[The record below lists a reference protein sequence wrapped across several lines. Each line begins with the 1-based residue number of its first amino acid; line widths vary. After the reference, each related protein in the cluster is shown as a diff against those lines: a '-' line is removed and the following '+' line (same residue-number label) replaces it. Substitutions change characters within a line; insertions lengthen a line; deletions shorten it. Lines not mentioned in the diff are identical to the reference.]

1 MRRIIGTRSLGL
13 RTPFIKADDDLEEIL
28 IDVLKDTIE
37 YEGVVLKDKDILCI
51 TESLLAR
58 AQGNFCKIKDIVEEL
73 DEKFDE
79 RIGVVYP
86 ILSRNRFSLILQA
99 CVMTGKKVDVFL
111 SYPNDEVGNPVIDHQ
126 LLFQRDIN
134 YSKDTITEDI
144 YELITK
150 GGFKHP
156 FTNLDYVKL
165 YKSYAKDPDQMD
177 IYLTNNPH
185 AIRKR
190 TDEILICNVHDRDFY
205 RDLFGKMDFKHVYT
219 MADLLNQPTKKH
231 GFNPE
236 YGLYGSN
243 LSSEDEVKL
252 FPRDSQPFV
261 EKLQKRIFE
270 EFDVNMEVMIYGD
283 GAFKDPVAQ
292 IWELADP
299 IIAPGATEGLAGT
312 PNEIKLKYIAD
323 TKLRDEDPEEVSREL
338 RKEIKNR
345 EDSNKDFSLGTTP
358 RRITDLL
365 GSLADLT
372 SGSGDKGTPVVLVQ
386 GYFDNYADD

>member
-1 MRRIIGTRSLGL
+1 
-13 RTPFIKADDDLEEIL
+13 
-28 IDVLKDTIE
+28 
-37 YEGVVLKDKDILCI
+37 
-51 TESLLAR
+51 
-58 AQGNFCKIKDIVEEL
+58 
-73 DEKFDE
+73 
-79 RIGVVYP
+79 
-86 ILSRNRFSLILQA
+86 
-99 CVMTGKKVDVFL
+99 MTGKKIDVFL

-134 YSKDTITEDI
+134 YSKDTLTEDI

-156 FTNLDYVKL
+156 FTNIDYVKL
-165 YKSYAKDPDQMD
+165 YKSYAKDPDQMN
-177 IYLTNNPH
+177 IYLTNSPH

-190 TDEILICNVHDRDFY
+190 TDEILICNVHDRDYYF
-205 RDLFGKMDFKHVYT
+205 DLFSKMEFKKVFT
-219 MADLLNQPTKKH
+219 MAHLLNKPSINH
-231 GFNPE
+231 GYNPE

-261 EKLQKRIFE
+261 ERVQQRIQD
-270 EFDVNMEVMIYGD
+270 EFNVHMEVMIYGD
-283 GAFKDPVAQ
+283 GAFKDPVAH

-299 IIAPGATEGLAGT
+299 IIAPGATSGLSGT
-312 PNEIKLKYIAD
+312 PDEIKLKYIAD
-323 TKLRDEDPEEVSREL
+323 TKLRDLHPDEVSEKLKREI
-338 RKEIKNR
+338 ENR
-345 EDSNKDFSLGTTP
+345 EDSDTDFSLGTTP
-358 RRITDLL
+358 RQLTDLL